1 MKIRSG
7 FVSNSSSSSFV
18 VSRIESRWATKKPK
32 KLLTKEQGV
41 LLRKH
46 GFRLADCYY
55 PDQVDYIKKGE
66 KLTSTQRKYANWVRF
81 VSCNQDDEIEFLLK
95 NRLSFTADIHYG
107 HCTMIYDGESD
118 KLLIAQNF
126 GQQAL
131 MNGDNKVDFKPWR
144 PNGVEHTTGKEY
156 LKTHKL

>member
-1 MKIRSG
+1 MKIRTG

-18 VSRIESRWATKKPK
+18 VNRIEDRWTTKSPK
-32 KLLTKEQGV
+32 KLLTKEQGI

-55 PDQVDYIKKGE
+55 PDNVDYPKKGE
-66 KLTSTQRKYANWVRF
+66 KLTSAQRKYANWVHY
-81 VSCNQDDEIEFLLK
+81 VSCNQDEVIEFLLK
-95 NRLSFTADIHYG
+95 NRLGFTADIHYG
-107 HCTMIYDGESD
+107 HRTMIYDGKTD

-131 MNGDNKVDFKPWR
+131 MNGTNKVDFKPYT
-144 PNGVEHTTGKEY
+144 PGVQYTTGAEY
-156 LKTHKL
+156 LKTHKFP